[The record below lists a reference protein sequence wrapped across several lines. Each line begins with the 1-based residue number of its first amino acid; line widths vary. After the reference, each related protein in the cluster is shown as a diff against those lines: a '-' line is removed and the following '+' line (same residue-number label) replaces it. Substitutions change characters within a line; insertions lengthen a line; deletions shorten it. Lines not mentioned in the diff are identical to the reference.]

1 MIGAVLGLIGGR
13 GIAIAAGALAAVA
26 LLFGVYQTG
35 VSAER
40 KRGEAATLRAQLAI
54 VRADLAISRAAEV
67 DAKARGDELASAA
80 GKNKEA
86 IDELEADLAKRPV
99 ADRCGLSGA
108 DARKLRNIR

>member
-40 KRGEAATLRAQLAI
+40 KRGEAAALRAQLAI
-54 VRADLAISRAAEV
+54 VRADLAISRAAEA
-67 DAKARGDELASAA
+67 DAKARGDELALAA
-80 GKNKEA
+80 TTNEGIVN
-86 IDELEADLAKRPV
+86 ELEADLLRRPAV
-99 ADRCGLSGA
+99 GRCAIDRADADR
-108 DARKLRNIR
+108 LRRIR

>member
-1 MIGAVLGLIGGR
+1 VIGTVLALLGSR
-13 GIAIAAGALAAVA
+13 GIAVIAGALSAVA

-40 KRGEAATLRAQLAI
+40 KRGEAATLRAQLAMI
-54 VRADLAISRAAEV
+54 RADLDIARKAEA
-67 DAKARGDELASAA
+67 AKARGDDLASEA
-80 GKNKEA
+80 GKNKDA